1 MIITEYKFIWK
12 YNKEKEFSF
21 LIGKEKMEIIFE
33 RLPLLKYLIHGYDNF
48 KKPKIKI
55 TNGVVMVY
63 KLINYINYFDFKN
76 LVSVLLDI
84 TRVSEDIVKSS
95 LPLGG
100 SDYLENKL
108 ASKKKFD
115 IIKKIVYP
123 KDDIFNYFHWKQIMV
138 ITWDELKVQLYEN
151 VMDDFILVNENIN
164 EDKLP
169 ILLTFKKM
177 KKD

>member
-1 MIITEYKFIWK
+1 MWN
-12 YNKEKEFSF
+12 YNKKKQFSF
-21 LIGKEKMEIIFE
+21 LIEKEKMEIVFE
-33 RLPLLKYLIHGYDNF
+33 RLPLLKYLIHGYENF

-55 TNGVVMVY
+55 TKGVVLVY
-63 KLINYINYFDFKN
+63 KLINYINHYDFKN
-76 LVSVLLDI
+76 LVSELLDI
-84 TRVSEDIVKSS
+84 TAVSEDIVKSS

-108 ASKKKFD
+108 ASKKKLD
-115 IIKKIVYP
+115 IIKKIVCP
-123 KDDIFNYFHWKQIMV
+123 KDDIFNYFYWKQIMV
-138 ITWDELKVQLYEN
+138 ITWDELKVQLCEN
-151 VMDDFILVNENIN
+151 ILDDFILVNENIN